1 MQRDMFPPS
10 HPHAQLQAIE
20 PVQSSDAL
28 PIHLPAFPTQ
38 EHPYAQIPKP
48 RARMGQIANA
58 DPQRGL
64 ILRAAASIPR
74 RPPQLRQAAG
84 PQATD
89 LKRPL
94 KPGGQFSAACGP

>member
-1 MQRDMFPPS
+1 MLPSS
-10 HPHAQLQAIE
+10 HPHTQLQAIE

-28 PIHLPAFPTQ
+28 PIHRPAFPTQ
-38 EHPYAQIPKP
+38 EHPDAQILKP

-64 ILRAAASIPR
+64 ILRSAASIPR
-74 RPPQLRQAAG
+74 RPPKLRQAAG

-89 LKRPL
+89 LKRP
-94 KPGGQFSAACGP
+94 